1 MKYVFDV
8 HEERVL
14 RLSEAVAFDD
24 INNRFYPYDVDN
36 QTHFIEMT
44 QASYELLVR
53 NFKLCLDIAP
63 AMNPAW
69 IDEINQELLKY
80 GI

>member
-8 HEERVL
+8 HSERLL
-14 RLSEAVAFDD
+14 RLSDFMAYDD
-24 INNRFYPYDVDN
+24 INNRYYPYDDN
-36 QTHFIEMT
+36 NQVNFIEMT

-53 NFKLCLDIAP
+53 NFKLCLDIEP

-69 IDEINQELLKY
+69 IDEINNELLKY

>member
-1 MKYVFDV
+1 MKYVFDTQ
-8 HEERVL
+8 EERVL

-24 INNRFYPYDVDN
+24 IQNRFFPYDVEN
-36 QTHFIEMT
+36 EQNFIEMT

-69 IDEINQELLKY
+69 IDEINNELLKY